1 MNRLTCILIAASLS
15 ACASAPTP
23 VAAQR
28 PVPEAQ
34 DRTIFVNATAQVRRA
49 PDQAVISL
57 AVETPAPTAA
67 EATRQNADR
76 MTAVI
81 EAIRRLG
88 IDRSDIQTRRV
99 ELMPQYERPERMP
112 PERMQPME
120 RVEPREPRITGY
132 IAVNQVVVTV
142 DDVGMV
148 GRVVD
153 AGVEAGA
160 NRVTG
165 IHFQLR
171 EPETAYH
178 EAVRLA
184 VQKARREAEVIA
196 GALGEPLGPALNVTT
211 SSYYPA
217 PPPPPMMGDMRME
230 RAAAMPTP
238 VEPGEL
244 DVQATVSITFRIGT

>member
-1 MNRLTCILIAASLS
+1 MIRPEPLLIAVALS
-15 ACASAPTP
+15 ACASAPAP
-23 VAAQR
+23 AAAQL
-28 PVPEAQ
+28 PGAESPH
-34 DRTIFVNATAQVRRA
+34 RTIFVNATAQVRRA

-67 EATRQNADR
+67 EASRQNAER

-81 EAIRRLG
+81 EALRRLG
-88 IDRSDIQTRRV
+88 IEREDIQTRRV
-99 ELMPQYERPERMP
+99 ELMPRYEAMDRRMP
-112 PERMQPME
+112 EPMPPDRMPQ
-120 RVEPREPRITGY
+120 EPRIVGY

-142 DDVGMV
+142 DDIGLV

-153 AGVEAGA
+153 AGVAAGA

-171 EPETAYH
+171 EPEAAYH
-178 EAVRLA
+178 EALRLA
-184 VQKARREAEVIA
+184 VQKARREAQVVA
-196 GALGEPLGPALNVTT
+196 DALGEPLGPALNVAT
-211 SSYYPA
+211 SSFYA
-217 PPPPPMMGDMRME
+217 PPPPAPMMADMRME

-244 DVQATVSITFRIGT
+244 DVTASVSITFRIGT